1 MQLRKARLC
10 LDCEELHDQRRC
22 PVCASGTFAYLTQ
35 WMPAPERRKKPR
47 MAFSEREP
55 VTPRAPG
62 RGGVRVAGG
71 VAGAV
76 AGALVLTLVRWRDL
90 AREHLEAVGI
100 RAPGELR

>member
-10 LDCEELHDQRRC
+10 LDCEELHDERRC

-47 MAFSEREP
+47 HAFSQREGMP
-55 VTPRAPG
+55 PRAAG
-62 RGGVRVAGG
+62 QGGVSVAGG
-71 VAGAV
+71 VAA
-76 AGALVLTLVRWRDL
+76 ALVFTLGRWRDR
-90 AREHLEAVGI
+90 AREHMEAAGV

>member
-47 MAFSEREP
+47 LAFSEREP
-55 VTPRAPG
+55 VTPRAAG
-62 RGGVRVAGG
+62 QGGVRVAGG
-71 VAGAV
+71 VAD
-76 AGALVLTLVRWRDL
+76 ALVLTLARWRDL
-90 AREHLEAVGI
+90 AREHLEAAGL